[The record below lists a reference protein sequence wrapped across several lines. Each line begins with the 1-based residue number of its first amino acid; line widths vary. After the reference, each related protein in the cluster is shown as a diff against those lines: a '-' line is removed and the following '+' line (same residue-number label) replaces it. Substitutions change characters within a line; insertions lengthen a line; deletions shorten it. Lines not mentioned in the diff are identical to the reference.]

1 MHLSEICRARLGLLG
16 YGREG
21 RATERILRS
30 ACRDVD
36 LTVLVESGG
45 VPQHGPVRV
54 GEFDDGLQDFDVL
67 LRSPGVPILHPA
79 LQRFLAAGG
88 KIVNPASIWFA
99 ERPEVPVVGV
109 TGSKGKSTTVSL
121 LAHLLLAA
129 GRRVLLAGNI
139 GVPLIAHLETDA
151 ELVVLELS
159 SYQLTDLEGRLTLG
173 VMTRLFPEHGDW
185 HGGVEHYY
193 ASKLRMI
200 DLLQGQP
207 LLINGRDEV
216 LRQQTEG
223 APNRIL
229 GNCPPLVHRRDTA
242 LFCGDRLLTELG
254 SLRLMGR
261 HNLDNAAL
269 SLQAADYL
277 GIDLETALT
286 ALAEFKPLSHRLELI
301 EQRDTVRWINDSIAT
316 TPHAT
321 LAALQAL
328 AGQPVVLIAGGYVR
342 PTDWSPVLAHCGA
355 HPLRGLVLLP
365 DSGFAIGAAF
375 RRAGVEPSAGLRYAE
390 NMEQAVAAAADV
402 AGHGAT
408 VLLSP
413 GAASFP
419 HFRDFE
425 DRGDQ
430 FRCAVS
436 AFYNDRSTA

>member
-1 MHLSEICRARLGLLG
+1 MRLAEICRARLGLLG

-21 RATERILRS
+21 RAAERVLRS
-30 ACRDVD
+30 ACPEVD
-36 LTVLVESGG
+36 LTVLVESGEA
-45 VPQHGPVRV
+45 PCQGPMRL

-67 LRSPGVPILHPA
+67 LRSPGVPVLHPA
-79 LQRFLAAGG
+79 LQRYRAAGG

-99 ERPEVPVVGV
+99 ERPKVPVVGV

-121 LAHLLLAA
+121 LAHILRAA

-139 GVPLIAHLETDA
+139 GVPLIAHLDTDA

-159 SYQLTDLEGRLTLG
+159 SYQLTDLEARLAFG
-173 VMTRLFPEHGDW
+173 VIKRLFPEHGDW

-200 DLLQGQP
+200 DLLQGAP
-207 LLINGRDEV
+207 LLINARDEV
-216 LRQQTEG
+216 LRRQTER

-229 GNCPPLVHRRDTA
+229 GNCPPLIHRRDAA
-242 LFCGDRLLTELG
+242 LFVGDDWLTELG
-254 SLRLMGR
+254 KLRLMGR

-269 SLQAADYL
+269 ALQAADYL
-277 GIDLETALT
+277 GADLDTAVV
-286 ALAEFKPLSHRLELI
+286 ALAAFQPLSHRLELV
-301 EQRDTVRWINDSIAT
+301 EQRDGVCWINDSIAT

-328 AGQPVVLIAGGYVR
+328 TGQAVVLIAGGYVR
-342 PTDWSPVLAHCGA
+342 PSDWTPVLAHCGTR
-355 HPLRGLVLLP
+355 PLHGLVLLP
-365 DSGFAIGAAF
+365 DSGPAIAETF
-375 RRAGVEPSAGLRYAE
+375 SQAGVLPAAVVSARNLQE
-390 NMEQAVAAAADV
+390 AVASAAALAAPD
-402 AGHGAT
+402 AT

-425 DRGDQ
+425 DRGNQ
-430 FRCAVS
+430 FSAAVA
-436 AFYNDRSTA
+436 AFYKERSTA